1 MAQLGFV
8 AAGLGVA
15 LVSEGMARLN
25 PPGVAFR
32 RLAGEVRGVGV
43 ALAWN
48 AERESE
54 AVRLAL
60 GIAEGVFRG
69 GVGSAAARR

>member
-1 MAQLGFV
+1 
-8 AAGLGVA
+8 
-15 LVSEGMARLN
+15 
-25 PPGVAFR
+25 
-32 RLAGEVRGVGV
+32 VRGVGV

-60 GIAEGVFRG
+60 SIAE
-69 GVGSAAARR
+69 ATWPRRA